1 VSLEENNFLF
11 LLGFEAGIF
20 QALVTV
26 VSTLSRLRA
35 GGKDFIKKK
44 DILARG

>member
-1 VSLEENNFLF
+1 LF

-26 VSTLSRLRA
+26 MSTLSLVRA
-35 GGKDFIKKK
+35 GRKDFIKKK
-44 DILARG
+44 DILATG

>member
-1 VSLEENNFLF
+1 MSLEENNFFF
-11 LLGFEAGIF
+11 LLGFEDGIF

-26 VSTLSRLRA
+26 VSTLPRLRA
-35 GGKDFIKKK
+35 GRKDFMKKK